1 MASKQK
7 ERNHGVVINNNATVD
22 ESQERHVLYLIICI
36 CFGSEVDVDISHGS
50 LLPSSNSLPSSSSLS
65 SGALDPTTLHNSEA
79 APEIDVVLLYQLE
92 L

>member
-1 MASKQK
+1 M
-7 ERNHGVVINNNATVD
+7 VINNNATVD
-22 ESQERHVLYLIICI
+22 ESQERHVLYLII